1 MYSRHSIANRMS
13 RRVLLISAGLLFV
26 VTLLVGLY
34 SRDIIEST
42 TEEVAGND
50 LDLAI
55 SDIEKVLV
63 EVERAVD
70 NIDWVVESNR
80 RSEQFLYNVTR
91 ELVEANPNIIG
102 SAVAFEPGYFKGEQ
116 EFSPYSYLNPVT
128 GRIITTQLE
137 GDYDYL
143 NQDWYRVPMEL
154 GHACWSEPYF
164 DEGGG
169 NQSMA
174 TYSCPLKDEDGKL
187 IGILTS
193 DISLKWLSSRIGELT
208 PYPDSYAFMVSSKGT
223 YIAHPDSTR
232 LLNRT
237 IFEVAEAMNDT
248 TALSVAR
255 NMVAGNKGSVRIK
268 GGKTGGAGDVFVV
281 YGPLKNGW
289 SVMLI
294 NLYSSVFH
302 RLRLFN
308 LFLVLFLILGLI
320 GMYLGCRKVIRRTT
334 MPIIEFSNAALNI
347 AKGNFKASIPE
358 VDTRDELKQL
368 RNSLEFMQRSIN
380 SYITELKSTTASNER
395 YESELNIARQIQM
408 SMLPTDFPTNEKC
421 SLYAMIQPAKEV
433 GGDLYDFIR
442 VGDKLFF
449 MVGDVSGK
457 GVPAALFMAI
467 ARAAF
472 RFVGALGL
480 PMEEVVGRVNDCL
493 CDGNKNDMFVTL
505 FAGCL
510 DVSTGELSYCNAG
523 HNPIVVIPP
532 GGKAFFLEAE
542 PNLAAGLIADF
553 PYKSGKIGLQYGS
566 RLVLYT
572 DGVTE
577 AERKDKAQFG
587 DSALLSWAGSLYA
600 DASAEAAVVDLYSRV
615 KAFTRGA
622 EQNDDI
628 TILSVLLKTC

>member
-1 MYSRHSIANRMS
+1 MYSRHSIANRLS
-13 RRVLLISAGLLFV
+13 RRVLLISAGLLLV
-26 VTLLVGLY
+26 VTMLLGIV
-34 SRDIIEST
+34 SRLFIGST
-42 TEEVAGND
+42 TEEVAGNE

-80 RSEQFLYNVTR
+80 HSEKFLYNVTR

-102 SAVAFEPGYFKGEQ
+102 SAVAFEPGYFKGKQ
-116 EFSPYSYLNPVT
+116 EFSPYSFIDPVT
-128 GRIITTQLE
+128 GRINTIQLG

-143 NQDWYRVPMEL
+143 NKDWYRVPMEL

-193 DISLKWLSSRIGELT
+193 DISLQWLSSRIDELT

-237 IFEVAEAMNDT
+237 VFEAAEAMNDT
-248 TALSVAR
+248 VALSIAKS
-255 NMVAGNKGSVRIK
+255 MVSGKRGSVRLDE
-268 GGKTGGAGDVFVV
+268 GKTNGRGDIFAV
-281 YGPLKNGW
+281 YGPLRNGW

-294 NLYSSVFH
+294 NRYSSVFYRVH
-302 RLRLFN
+302 IFN
-308 LFLVLFLILGLI
+308 LILSIFVILGLI
-320 GMYLGCRKVIRRTT
+320 AMYLGCRKVIRRTT
-334 MPIIEFSNAALNI
+334 MPIVEFSNAALNI

-358 VDTRDELKQL
+358 VNTRDELKQL

-408 SMLPTDFPTNEKC
+408 SMLPTDFPENDKC

-433 GGDLYDFIR
+433 GGDLYDFIQ
-442 VGDKLFF
+442 VGDKIFF

-457 GVPAALFMAI
+457 GVPAALFMTI

-472 RFVGALGL
+472 RFVGALDL

-510 DVSTGELSYCNAG
+510 DIAKGELSYCNAG

-532 GGKAFFLEAE
+532 AGKASFLKAE
-542 PNLAAGLIADF
+542 PNLAAGLVADF
-553 PYKSGKIGLQYGS
+553 PYKSGKIELQPGS

-577 AERKDKAQFG
+577 AERKNKTQFG
-587 DSALLSWAGSLYA
+587 DKALLSWAGSLYA
-600 DASAEAAVVDLYSRV
+600 EASAEAAVMDLYSRV
-615 KAFTRGA
+615 KSFTHGA

-628 TILSVLLKTC
+628 TILSVLLKTY